1 MMNERLETRWLQRDT
16 DEAGARKA
24 LRKALRVSRLT
35 AQVLVQRGIRTAEQG
50 EAFLAARLTD
60 MPDPFLMAD
69 MEAAVERLVRA
80 VRNGERITVHG
91 DYDVDGITATTLLVE
106 TLRACGATV
115 DFHVPLRL
123 RDGYGLSPR
132 ALEAAAAAGAT
143 LAITVDC
150 GISAFDQALCARR
163 LGLDLIITDHH
174 QPSEKLPEAVAVL
187 NPARGDCGFPCKC
200 LAGVGVAFMLL
211 VGLRQRLREQGFWQE
226 RPEPDLR
233 YALDLVA
240 LGTIADIVPL
250 RGLNRSLAR
259 VGLEVLDRSRRPGL
273 QALKK
278 IAGVKQ
284 VSCGAVGFRLAPRLN
299 AAGRLEDARAGVNLL
314 LEDAAAHA
322 MQVAESLDR
331 INRERQAIEQAT
343 LQQALE
349 RWEREKADGSHS
361 IVLADERWHPGVI
374 GIVASRMVEHYHRPT
389 VLIALKDGAGK
400 GSGRSIRGF
409 HLFEALRACAEH
421 LEGFG
426 GHECAAGLSIASD
439 RVSAFAQ
446 GFEGLARQWLRD
458 EDLVP
463 RHYYDAEASLDELD
477 LAIVDEL
484 ARLAP
489 FGAGNPQPVFLARG
503 VHLQQMQVVGG
514 SHLRFSACQGG
525 YSLPGI
531 AFGMADLQPHLR
543 GPLDILF
550 TPQRNEW
557 RNRVSV
563 QLQLR
568 QARPAS
574 I

>member
-1 MMNERLETRWLQRDT
+1 
-16 DEAGARKA
+16 
-24 LRKALRVSRLT
+24 
-35 AQVLVQRGIRTAEQG
+35 
-50 EAFLAARLTD
+50 
-60 MPDPFLMAD
+60 
-69 MEAAVERLVRA
+69 
-80 VRNGERITVHG
+80 
-91 DYDVDGITATTLLVE
+91 
-106 TLRACGATV
+106 
-115 DFHVPLRL
+115 
-123 RDGYGLSPR
+123 
-132 ALEAAAAAGAT
+132 
-143 LAITVDC
+143 
-150 GISAFDQALCARR
+150 
-163 LGLDLIITDHH
+163 
-174 QPSEKLPEAVAVL
+174 LPEALAVL
-187 NPARGDCGFPCKC
+187 NPARSDCAFPCKC

-211 VGLRQRLREQGFWQE
+211 VGLRRRLREQGFWQE

-250 RGLNRSLAR
+250 QGLNRCLTK
-259 VGLEVLDRSRRPGL
+259 VGLDVLDRSRRPGL

-278 IAGVKQ
+278 VAGVEQ

-299 AAGRLEDARAGVNLL
+299 AAGRLEDASAGVNLL

-343 LQQALE
+343 LQQAME
-349 RWEREKADGSHS
+349 RWEREKADCSHS

-389 VLIALKDGAGK
+389 VLIALEDGAGK

-439 RVSAFAQ
+439 RVPAFAQ
-446 GFEGLARQWLRD
+446 GFEDLARQWMRD

-574 I
+574 S